1 MFPPE
6 RLAEG
11 VFSPKAQIEGVD
23 SKSLFRGP
31 PEVEIQQKIAF

>member
-11 VFSPKAQIEGVD
+11 VFSPKAQIEGVA
-23 SKSLFRGP
+23 SKSLFRGL
-31 PEVEIQQKIAF
+31 PEVKIQQNTAF